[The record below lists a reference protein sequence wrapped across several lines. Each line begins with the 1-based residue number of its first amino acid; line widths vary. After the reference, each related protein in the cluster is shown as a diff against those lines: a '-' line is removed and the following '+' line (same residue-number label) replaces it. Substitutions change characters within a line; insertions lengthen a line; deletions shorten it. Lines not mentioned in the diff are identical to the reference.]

1 MSDETPEA
9 DAAEQRTEVRTHDDD
24 ELPTHLDTGKADEGD
39 LVEQAREVPFDE
51 EDDEALQDEPL
62 QDEEGGAGAGD
73 DAGAEPDR
81 P

>member
-24 ELPTHLDTGKADEGD
+24 GLPTRLGTGAADEGD
-39 LVEQAREVPFDE
+39 LVEQAREVPLDE
-51 EDDEALQDEPL
+51 EDDEALQ
-62 QDEEGGAGAGD
+62 EGADGGGT
-73 DAGAEPDR
+73 GAEPDR

>member
-24 ELPTHLDTGKADEGD
+24 ELPTHLDTGTADEGD
-39 LVEQAREVPFDE
+39 LVEQAREVPLDE
-51 EDDEALQDEPL
+51 EDDEALQDEAL
-62 QDEEGGAGAGD
+62 QDGED